1 MDILMEAGAVHYVPL
16 NTGSGRQRTNTIKEK
31 LSLTM
36 SRSILISLSKNSLTL
51 LSKDSIQKKFNYNS
65 KNTVISPL

>member
-51 LSKDSIQKKFNYNS
+51 LSKDSNSNNS
-65 KNTVISPL
+65 KFLLKKISS